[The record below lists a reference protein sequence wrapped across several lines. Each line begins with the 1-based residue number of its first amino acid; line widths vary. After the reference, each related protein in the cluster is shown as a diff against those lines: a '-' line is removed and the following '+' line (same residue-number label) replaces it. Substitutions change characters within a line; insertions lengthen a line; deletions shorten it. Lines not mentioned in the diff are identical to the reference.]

1 MRRETSGSSR
11 EREKI
16 PCVAIYMQGRTRKKE
31 WSMKRV
37 ATRRE
42 DILCS
47 ERHPGIK
54 ESEKKHLRG
63 DMNARRNRK
72 NEWSRE
78 RVYNV

>member
-1 MRRETSGSSR
+1 
-11 EREKI
+11 
-16 PCVAIYMQGRTRKKE
+16 
-31 WSMKRV
+31 MKRV